1 MGMGPE
7 LQALAIR
14 RILEEAQGSGLP
26 PGAFLS
32 LNVSP
37 GYLAHPAVAAA
48 LGTADP
54 ASLVVELTEDEA
66 VADYRSLRR
75 AMAPY
80 IARGIRFAVDDA
92 GAGFASMR
100 HVVELRPAL
109 VKLDAL
115 LIRGMG
121 SRRTRRAFLRAIN
134 GFATEIG
141 ATLVAEGVE
150 LASDLV
156 VLTEM
161 GFPIL
166 AQGYGVARPGPA
178 WPGPVPA
185 ALRAWAEARRVPS

>member
-1 MGMGPE
+1 M
-7 LQALAIR
+7 
-14 RILEEAQGSGLP
+14 
-26 PGAFLS
+26 
-32 LNVSP
+32 
-37 GYLAHPAVAAA
+37 
-48 LGTADP
+48 
-54 ASLVVELTEDEA
+54 
-66 VADYRSLRR
+66 
-75 AMAPY
+75 
-80 IARGIRFAVDDA
+80 DDA

-121 SRRTRRAFLRAIN
+121 SRRTLRAFLRAIN

-150 LASDLV
+150 LATDLV

-178 WPGPVPA
+178 WPEPAPA
-185 ALRAWAEARRVPS
+185 ALRGWAEASRITS